1 MYCVNVLVHVNVNV
15 PVHELS
21 LCWLGFGGLDVN
33 PRFGWQLPVFPAQ
46 PLKTTHHAP
55 KLLQGSSP
63 VARY

>member
-33 PRFGWQLPVFPAQ
+33 PRFG
-46 PLKTTHHAP
+46 
-55 KLLQGSSP
+55 
-63 VARY
+63 R